1 MRFGTDARE
10 ERRDERPGT
19 RQHGASSGRAA
30 PGRRIRVLL
39 CDDHAIV
46 REGIADAL
54 SLRSDGVEIVGQAA
68 DGAEAVERA
77 RALRPDVVI
86 MDLSMPVMDGFEAMA
101 RIRANVPEARILV
114 LTASVERGDVLN
126 ALREQASGYVLKD
139 DPTDRFVH
147 AIQVVADGG
156 SYLSPGPN
164 TLRTRT
170 EPWDDL
176 DERDRRILRM
186 VAEGKKNA
194 EIARE
199 LHIAERTAKHHLSR
213 ICRTLNAENR
223 TMATAIAIEH
233 GIIGRSG

>member
-1 MRFGTDARE
+1 MGPPP
-10 ERRDERPGT
+10 RPA
-19 RQHGASSGRAA
+19 GAAHGRAE

-54 SLRSDGVEIVGQAA
+54 SLRSENVEIVGQAA
-68 DGAEAVERA
+68 DGAEAAELA
-77 RALRPDVVI
+77 RLLRPDVVI

-101 RIRANVPEARILV
+101 RIRADAPGARILV
-114 LTASVERGDVLN
+114 LTASVERGDVLH

-139 DPTDRFVH
+139 DPTDRFVQ

-164 TLRTRT
+164 TLRART
-170 EPWDDL
+170 EPWDAF
-176 DERDRRILRM
+176 DERDRLMLRL

-199 LHIAERTAKHHLSR
+199 MHMAERTAKHHLSR

-233 GIIGRSG
+233 GIIGRPG